1 MEAPHDPDQSR
12 GWSDAGISRVI
23 RAIARADAD
32 IKGAAS
38 DASYTLERLVLTVTG
53 LRDQL
58 SDCHPPRAPH
68 AKGAAPRGR
77 RLAARGLRE
86 RRWSS
91 RWPTCGWRPGSCG

>member
-1 MEAPHDPDQSR
+1 MRQVRTIRDQSR

-53 LRDQL
+53 LRDQ
-58 SDCHPPRAPH
+58 R
-68 AKGAAPRGR
+68 
-77 RLAARGLRE
+77 
-86 RRWSS
+86 
-91 RWPTCGWRPGSCG
+91 